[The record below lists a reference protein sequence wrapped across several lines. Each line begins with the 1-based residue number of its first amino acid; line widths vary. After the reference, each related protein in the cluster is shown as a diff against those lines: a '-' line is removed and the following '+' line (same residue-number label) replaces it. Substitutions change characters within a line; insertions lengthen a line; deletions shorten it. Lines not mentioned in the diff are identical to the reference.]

1 MVIMIIPLSSS
12 PLANAFFTPLLDIS
26 VPRQLTRDCPG
37 ISDSDYL
44 RVGLLRTLGA
54 ETTGRAF
61 LDTLQATLPQTPA
74 RSSFFDALASPRR
87 LLHLQATNEALV
99 RTMTRTMVD
108 PFAAFPE
115 LASYQ
120 LFAGDGH
127 WHAAAAHDPRDH
139 KGAKHATGH
148 VYLQNL
154 RTQALLHLDLCDPIH
169 KRKEHDISVIKRAT
183 LDALRGGTPKGTPV
197 ILVWDRAIIDYRFLQ
212 KVKDQGGLHFIT
224 RPKSNSNLTRS
235 GFRDIAPGPVNE
247 GVLSDELVAPSGTGR
262 NIRRITWRDPD
273 SGEAWQY
280 LTNEMKLPP
289 GLIVF
294 LYRRRWDLEK
304 VYDQF
309 KNKLNEK
316 KSWAGSVTAKAA
328 QAVFLCLLHNLMVLF
343 EAGLAE
349 TGITNQAE
357 EKRRKKALTE
367 RAARVEKSGRKMPL
381 IIAGFQRLTQRTV
394 KFIRWLRSFFWQNRP
409 LDELR
414 LILKKRYAAL

>member
-1 MVIMIIPLSSS
+1 MVIMTFPLHSS
-12 PLANAFFTPLLDIS
+12 PLADSFFKPLLDLS
-26 VPRQLTRDCPG
+26 VPRHLTRDCPG
-37 ISDSDYL
+37 LSDQDYL

-54 ETTGRAF
+54 ETTGRAV
-61 LDTLQATLPQTPA
+61 LETLQAALPQTPA

-87 LLHLQATNEALV
+87 LLHLQATNQALV
-99 RTMTRTMVD
+99 RTMRTMDD

-115 LASYQ
+115 PAPYQ

-127 WHAAAAHDPRDH
+127 WHAAAAHDPRDR
-139 KGAKHATGH
+139 KGTKHATGH

-169 KRKEHDISVIKRAT
+169 KRREHDISVIKRAT

-212 KVKDQGGLHFIT
+212 KVKDQGGLYFIT

-235 GFRDIAPGPVNE
+235 GLNDIAPVPVNE
-247 GVLSDELVAPSGTGR
+247 GVLSDELVAPAGTGR
-262 NIRRITWRDPD
+262 CIRRISWQDPD
-273 SGEAWQY
+273 SGQAWQY
-280 LTNEMKLPP
+280 LTNEMKLHP

-316 KSWAGSVTAKAA
+316 KSWASSITAKAA
-328 QAVFLCLLHNLMVLF
+328 QAVFLCLLHNLMLLC
-343 EAGLAE
+343 EAGLAA
-349 TGITNQAE
+349 TGITNEAE
-357 EKRRKKALTE
+357 EKRREKVLTE
-367 RAARVEKSGRKMPL
+367 RTERVEKTGRLMPL
-381 IIAGFQRLTQRTV
+381 IIAGFQRITQRTV